1 VTAAARAG
9 LALLAVLLLGAVAG
23 CGAQGAQAGRPTA
36 AGQSAQSGQAA
47 RSAQKAQSA
56 RSVQSARNSQSAGA
70 CDPAASSLAP
80 DGSPSVTSGSFA
92 AKIRARGYLIAGV
105 DQTTY
110 DFGFLNPLTGQT
122 QGFDID
128 MIDAV
133 GEAIFG
139 PGYARH
145 IYFKA
150 IHNADRISD
159 IENGTVDI
167 VADTMTINCQRLQQI
182 DFSAVYYD
190 AHAQLLVL
198 KNSGAKSLADLKGQK
213 ACAVSGSDDIA
224 IIERS
229 GARPVEPTY
238 WTDCLVDLQQ
248 GQVAGIVTDNSILHG
263 LAAQDPFTTIVG
275 ANLEDEPYG
284 LGISKQHPDFVRFV
298 NAVLTQIESGGQWGQ
313 DYRQWVGSPAPNPPA
328 LQYAP

>member
-1 VTAAARAG
+1 M
-9 LALLAVLLLGAVAG
+9 LLLGAMAG
-23 CGAQGAQAGRPTA
+23 CAGHGAGQAGGTHRTA
-36 AGQSAQSGQAA
+36 SASRTASGNTASGNTASVAAA
-47 RSAQKAQSA
+47 RSAASA
-56 RSVQSARNSQSAGA
+56 A
-70 CDPAASSLAP
+70 CDPDASSLAP
-80 DGSPSVTSGSFA
+80 DGAPSVTSGSFA

-122 QGFDID
+122 EGFDID

-133 GEAIFG
+133 AEAIFG

-145 IYFKA
+145 IDFKA

-167 VADTMTINCQRLQQI
+167 VADTMTINCQRLAEI
-182 DFSAVYYD
+182 DFSAVYYE

-198 KNSGAKSLADLKGQK
+198 KNSAATSLADLKGQK
-213 ACAVSGSDDIA
+213 VCAVSGSDDITIIQRYGA
-224 IIERS
+224 I
-229 GARPVEPTY
+229 PVEPTY

-248 GQVAGIVTDNSILHG
+248 GQVAGVVTDNSILHG

-275 ANLEDEPYG
+275 GSLEPEPYG

-298 NAVLTQIESGGQWGQ
+298 NAVLTKIESGGQWRQ
-313 DYRQWVGSPAPNPPA
+313 DYQQWVGSPVPNPPP